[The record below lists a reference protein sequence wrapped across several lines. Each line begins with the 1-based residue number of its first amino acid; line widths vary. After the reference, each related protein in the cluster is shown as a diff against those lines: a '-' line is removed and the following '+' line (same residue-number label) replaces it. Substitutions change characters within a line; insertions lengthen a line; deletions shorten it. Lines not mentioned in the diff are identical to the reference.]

1 MVAGT
6 KTRDPIAVEADGT
19 VGAAAWSSL
28 YQAGGIAALI
38 TVLLIPI
45 QLAVFI
51 ANPFPHSVTG
61 WFKLLQDNPMAG
73 LIDLD
78 LLLVV
83 DNVLLVA
90 IALAL

>member
-6 KTRDPIAVEADGT
+6 KMREPIAVEADGN
-19 VGAAAWSSL
+19 VGAAAWSRL

-51 ANPFPHSVTG
+51 ANPFSRLPHRLV
-61 WFKLLQDNPMAG
+61 QAPAG
-73 LIDLD
+73 QVHGRADRS
-78 LLLVV
+78 
-83 DNVLLVA
+83 
-90 IALAL
+90 